1 MIKFFRNIR
10 RQFLSQN
17 RFSKYFLY
25 VVGEIVLVVVGIL
38 IALQVNNWNES
49 LKTAVEAQEYIKSFS
64 EENNLNKN
72 NLIAALEFSRSK
84 KNGIDTL
91 KYILVKKKYSD
102 IRIKPLISSMMS
114 LANFRPSKT
123 TMENITASG
132 KFDLIKDIE
141 LRKTIINTYNAYKT
155 TATVEGLISDYVS
168 MYITPF
174 LFNNVRFSDF
184 SSIKSDFTQDPL
196 FENIVIGY
204 EVLLNQQ
211 ISGYERNL
219 EKLNLLNEQL
229 STINN
234 SN

>member
-1 MIKFFRNIR
+1 
-10 RQFLSQN
+10 
-17 RFSKYFLY
+17 
-25 VVGEIVLVVVGIL
+25 
-38 IALQVNNWNES
+38 
-49 LKTAVEAQEYIKSFS
+49 
-64 EENNLNKN
+64 
-72 NLIAALEFSRSK
+72 
-84 KNGIDTL
+84 
-91 KYILVKKKYSD
+91 
-102 IRIKPLISSMMS
+102 MMS
-114 LANFRPSKT
+114 LTNFRPSKT